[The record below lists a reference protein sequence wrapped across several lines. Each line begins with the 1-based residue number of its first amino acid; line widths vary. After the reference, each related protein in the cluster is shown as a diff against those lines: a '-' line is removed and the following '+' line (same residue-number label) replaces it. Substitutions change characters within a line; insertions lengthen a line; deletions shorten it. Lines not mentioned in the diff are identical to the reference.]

1 MRSLIR
7 LIAAGMFACSAF
19 PVSAGSVA
27 YGEAFD
33 TLYRIDLDT
42 RTASTIGGAGTLSGQ
57 TIGNISGLTVTA
69 DGTLYAV
76 AGGFK
81 VLLRVDPVVGL
92 GAVVGSLGLSGQ
104 GSGQFDALDL
114 GMTSDC
120 DGNFWLVSGVL
131 RQLWKVDPATG
142 ATTLVGAT
150 GHAISGVVAR
160 NGVLYGSGS
169 RDDHGFYRIDETS
182 GSATLIGSFGPGA
195 SSLLNS
201 VSMSFD
207 AEGVL
212 WAVLNYVPPTTGT
225 EVPDWSDLAKVDPAT
240 GKVTVVGPITGPDL
254 LKQSG
259 MKGFVITPAQCVA
272 GALPATPAP
281 IGSPWALGMLGV
293 LLAAAGLRRSRRA
306 VADHH

>member
-7 LIAAGMFACSAF
+7 LIAAGMLACSAF
-19 PVSAGSVA
+19 AANAESVA

-42 RTASTIGGAGTLSGQ
+42 RVATSLGSAGRSAGTP
-57 TIGNISGLTVTA
+57 IVNISGLATSS

-76 AGGFK
+76 AGGLK
-81 VLLRVDPVVGL
+81 LLLRLDPTS
-92 GAVVGSLGLSGQ
+92 GAGTAIGSLGLAGQ

-131 RQLWKVDPATG
+131 QQLWKVDPKTG
-142 ATTLVGAT
+142 ATTRVGAT
-150 GHAISGVVAR
+150 GHAISGLVER
-160 NGVLYGSGS
+160 KGVLYGSGS
-169 RDDHGFYRIDETS
+169 RDDHGFYRIDETT
-182 GSATLIGSFGPGA
+182 GAATLIGDFGPAA

-212 WAVLNYVPPTTGT
+212 WAVLNYVPPTTGN
-225 EVPDWSDLAKVDPAT
+225 EVPDWSDLAKVDPAMGT
-240 GKVTVVGPITGPDL
+240 MTVVGSITGPDS

-259 MKGFVITPAQCVA
+259 MKGFVITPAQCIA
-272 GALPATPAP
+272 GSAPAPAP
-281 IGSPWALGMLGV
+281 IGSPLVLGMMGL
-293 LLAAAGLRRSRRA
+293 LLAVAGARRA
-306 VADHH
+306 HRTARPRR

>member
-7 LIAAGMFACSAF
+7 LIAAGMLACSAF

-42 RTASTIGGAGTLSGQ
+42 RIASTIGGAGTLSGQ
-57 TIGNISGLTVTA
+57 IIGNISGLTVTA

-81 VLLRVDPVVGL
+81 VLLRVDPVGGL

-131 RQLWKVDPATG
+131 KELWKVDPATG
-142 ATTLVGAT
+142 ETTLVGWT

-169 RDDHGFYRIDETS
+169 RDDHGFYRIDETT
-182 GSATLIGSFGPGA
+182 GAATLIGDFGPAAPGI
-195 SSLLNS
+195 LNS

-207 AEGVL
+207 ADGVL
-212 WAVLNYVPPTTGT
+212 WAVLNYVPPTSGND
-225 EVPDWSDLAKVDPAT
+225 VPDWSDLARIDTAT
-240 GKVTVVGPITGPDL
+240 GRMTLVGPITGPES

-272 GALPATPAP
+272 GGVAPTPTP
-281 IGSPWALGMLGV
+281 IGSPWALGMLG
-293 LLAAAGLRRSRRA
+293 LLLVAAGFHRSRRA
-306 VADHH
+306 LAHPR